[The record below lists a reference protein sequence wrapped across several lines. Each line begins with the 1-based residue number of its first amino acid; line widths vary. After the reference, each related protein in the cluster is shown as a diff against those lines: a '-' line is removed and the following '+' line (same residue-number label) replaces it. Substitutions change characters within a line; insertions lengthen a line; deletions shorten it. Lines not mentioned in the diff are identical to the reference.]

1 MKTMLNIKT
10 DADLKKKARETA
22 SRIGLPL
29 SAVINNYLKTF
40 VEERQV
46 VFSERLV
53 PNKKTAALLRRID
66 KDVKAGRNLVGPFHS
81 AEEMIKSLNS

>member
-10 DADLKKKARETA
+10 DADLKKRARDTA

-40 VEERQV
+40 IEERQV

-81 AEEMIKSLNS
+81 SEEMIKSLNS